1 MNILKRTL
9 AGLLVVFLAFG
20 QVTSIPGIV
29 DAILGAS
36 NLTTAGACVYVSA
49 SGTLN
54 QDSPGCHWDATNNRL
69 GLGTASPT
77 STFDILTTSGSAINA
92 LARLRNTYSDAYIPI
107 LEMLAP
113 NMTAGQEA
121 YSTIGLS
128 ATSGN
133 RAGFSFTYAGNNSAS
148 NRLTIGNF
156 FGGTGGPLYLLNSGS
171 TGIGPSNTSPTGT
184 LHVYDATAS
193 TGVTTLTVRMG
204 SAQSGTDA
212 FRVQNSGG
220 TSLVRVDSSAYLFT
234 LRTYIGPDTSKG
246 YIEESA
252 TGGIYFRNAGSGG
265 FAFSNGPM
273 VLDATQ
279 YLSFSGRSRIYSP
292 ADGSIRLANAAAT
305 DFALLQF
312 GGTTKSFPA
321 LKRFGNAVAVR
332 AADDTISTFATL
344 TACSASGEGALASIS
359 DSATA
364 VWGLV
369 VTGGGSNHIL
379 AYCNGTDWTVAAK

>member
-184 LHVYDATAS
+184 LHVYDATPT
-193 TGVTTLTVRMG
+193 TGVTTLTVRAGAGQPG
-204 SAQSGTDA
+204 SNLVE
-212 FRVQNSGG
+212 FRNSSN
-220 TSLVRVDSSAYLFT
+220 SLVAYVGQNGAGSSSRWDTGTTAMQDSSGIAFANN
-234 LRTYIGPDTSKG
+234 R
-246 YIEESA
+246 SA
-252 TGGIYFRNAGSGG
+252 TWSSDANYYGTADLGLARDAAGRLRI
-265 FAFSNGPM
+265 SNGSTGLGQIM
-273 VLDATQ
+273 IASST
-279 YLSFSGRSRIYSP
+279 P
-292 ADGSIRLANAAAT
+292 ASAAAT
-305 DFALLQF
+305 CAA
-312 GGTTKSFPA
+312 GTIAWDTNFTYVC
-321 LKRFGNAVAVR
+321 VAKDTWKR
-332 AADDTISTFATL
+332 AAIAT
-344 TACSASGEGALASIS
+344 
-359 DSATA
+359 
-364 VWGLV
+364 W
-369 VTGGGSNHIL
+369 
-379 AYCNGTDWTVAAK
+379 